1 MGIQIPLC
9 EQCDLVPQPKATTI
23 AKGCVCTWPMEAG
36 PKDEIDSQLHHDG
49 PLLTTNW
56 PLIYHYLSMR
66 FACSKGRQ
74 RLFQGLPHVCI
85 GHRSVNDA
93 QERSQ
98 MAKKNEVTTRL
109 AILVGTLEVAAE
121 CRADHSQQR
130 ITASTAARPSSDPTK
145 MLTDWAI
152 TNLSKQGPTFVHFPT
167 PGMPMALAIMNL
179 MIADTTFSIDT
190 EKFKFAQ
197 HPGEVQ
203 GCKKVGDDSESLSTS
218 KRSSQATA
226 KFFMAIASSSECI
239 PPLSPSC
246 RLVRRLLRFWSLVR
260 FDCLSYLE
268 TA

>member
-98 MAKKNEVTTRL
+98 MAKKKRSHNSPGNLGWHTGGRSGMPCRSFPAANHSVYGSAAIVGPHENVDRL
-109 AILVGTLEVAAE
+109 GHHKLVQAGSHLSLPSRGPG
-121 CRADHSQQR
+121 C
-130 ITASTAARPSSDPTK
+130 PSSK
-145 MLTDWAI
+145 
-152 TNLSKQGPTFVHFPT
+152 
-167 PGMPMALAIMNL
+167 
-179 MIADTTFSIDT
+179 
-190 EKFKFAQ
+190 
-197 HPGEVQ
+197 
-203 GCKKVGDDSESLSTS
+203 
-218 KRSSQATA
+218 
-226 KFFMAIASSSECI
+226 
-239 PPLSPSC
+239 
-246 RLVRRLLRFWSLVR
+246 
-260 FDCLSYLE
+260 
-268 TA
+268 